1 MPRLLLTFAVLAGA
15 AWAAGPAI
23 SQPTGRSP
31 PEPSRLLR
39 VAADGALAYG
49 PGGTL
54 TRDAAE
60 AFVEALEFTL
70 AELGAPA
77 SFGPDQRVEIHQA
90 LAAGF
95 GGLTHDDQTVLA
107 EFRGIWTLTRQS
119 WATLALEDKRQFA
132 RAVLAVAFGEG
143 AADRALGSTGGD
155 TGTFEDRAS
164 DFCARNGG
172 CGGAM
177 DGLNSYVPSYD

>member
-1 MPRLLLTFAVLAGA
+1 MPRLLLTFAVVAMA
-15 AWAAGPAI
+15 ASAAAPTNAE
-23 SQPTGRSP
+23 PTGRSP
-31 PEPSRLLR
+31 LEPSRLVR
-39 VAADGALAYG
+39 VAADEALAYG

-54 TRDAAE
+54 TSDAAE

-70 AELGAPA
+70 AELGEPT

-95 GGLTHDDQTVLA
+95 GGLTYDDQTVLA
-107 EFRGIWTLTRQS
+107 EFRGIWMLTRQS
-119 WATLALEDKRQFA
+119 WATLTLDEKREFA

-143 AADRALGSTGGD
+143 AADRALGSTGGN

-164 DFCARNGG
+164 DVCARNGG